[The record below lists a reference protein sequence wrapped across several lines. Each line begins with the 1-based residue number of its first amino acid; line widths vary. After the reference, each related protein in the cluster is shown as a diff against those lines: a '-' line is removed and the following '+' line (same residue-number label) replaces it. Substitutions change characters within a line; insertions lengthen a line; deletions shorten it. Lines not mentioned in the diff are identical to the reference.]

1 MGLKRIPL
9 AVMGLSLVCT
19 PLAVPPTALAQEK
32 EPPAIDPLLAPYAST
47 KDSARLPDGRWMH
60 LVCMGQGTPTVIL
73 TTGANSWGIAWSKV
87 QPAIAA
93 KTRVCAW
100 DRAGFGLSPG
110 VPKPQTVD
118 QTTTDLQAVLAAGRI
133 NGPYVVVGASMGGW
147 ESLLLKDRMPSKVM
161 GMVLVDPSFPE
172 QNQRQDRV
180 YSPALKAW
188 DDSHMPPFLSVWRK
202 CAAALRTG
210 TLRPGA
216 PDPDRC
222 LSGPKPPPTYPPELA
237 AALDKARAER
247 TPEMRAATLEG
258 MLAGAELNAINS
270 KVTIKPNRNYGN
282 MPLIV
287 LTAQQVGGVPGI
299 PADLQPDAALMT
311 AEWRKGHKE
320 LAALSTRGE
329 DRIIEGAPHDI
340 ASAKPQVV
348 IDAID
353 QVVGEVRASR
363 PR

>member
-1 MGLKRIPL
+1 VR
-9 AVMGLSLVCT
+9 A
-19 PLAVPPTALAQEK
+19 
-32 EPPAIDPLLAPYAST
+32 
-47 KDSARLPDGRWMH
+47 
-60 LVCMGQGTPTVIL
+60 
-73 TTGANSWGIAWSKV
+73 KV

-100 DRAGFGLSPG
+100 DRAGFGLSTG

-147 ESLLLKDRMPSKVM
+147 ESLLLKDRMPSKVV

-202 CAAALRTG
+202 CAAALRAG

-247 TPEMRAATLEG
+247 TPEMPRVIRPADGSRLKALVDRSSGVWPSQGPPLAAASRRRGASSLTRSDARAGSPSRFQGAASP
-258 MLAGAELNAINS
+258 LAGACAS
-270 KVTIKPNRNYGN
+270 PVKRG
-282 MPLIV
+282 PL
-287 LTAQQVGGVPGI
+287 
-299 PADLQPDAALMT
+299 
-311 AEWRKGHKE
+311 
-320 LAALSTRGE
+320 
-329 DRIIEGAPHDI
+329 
-340 ASAKPQVV
+340 
-348 IDAID
+348 
-353 QVVGEVRASR
+353 
-363 PR
+363 